1 MKSEQSVFKK
11 LITYNL
17 PIAILPFLMVLVLFF
32 VYTCS
37 NIKGDEY
44 QNIKD
49 IAEGYVREVDILK
62 NKAVEKTEYIIKNT
76 EITELLESKPTELV
90 DKMQILKKIENYVQ
104 IINADTLKT
113 IMIYTDNPHLQKS
126 NFTNQLE
133 NLKGKEEIINNL
145 SASDY
150 LYFED
155 ELTFDEETGK
165 ECIMLYRKVISD
177 TDTVIAVKVFMPE
190 SDSITLMTDKTVPK
204 DNHSLVSA
212 QISPR
217 IYAVTRL
224 DPERLKSQYLRY
236 GSVFFLIALMFCA
249 VILFASRAINNKTT
263 NSISSFIHSL
273 SKKDLLMMDEEITP
287 YGSDSVELKI
297 IKKALGELVTRVNES
312 KDAQYKAELNK
323 KRLEFDLLQSKI
335 NPHVLYNSLATASL
349 RAFKNDDRKTFELIR
364 TLTSYYRL
372 VLSKGKVFTTLA
384 DELELIKSFISLNEI
399 SHGQKY
405 NFTENI
411 EPELLNEKFLHL
423 TLQPFIENSIVH
435 GLAGRKQ
442 ECEINLTAV
451 RDGKNMVIKIRDNG
465 YGIEPQKLIELQN
478 LSQTEGSY
486 GIKNTYDRLSLYYD
500 NNCSINFES
509 EFEKYTEVT
518 ITIPT
523 GKTG

>member
-1 MKSEQSVFKK
+1 MKNEQSVFKK

-17 PIAILPFLMVLVLFF
+17 PIAIIPFLMVLVLFF

-37 NIKGDEY
+37 NIKEDEY
-44 QNIKD
+44 QNIRNITD
-49 IAEGYVREVDILK
+49 SYVREVDILK
-62 NKAVEKTEYIIKNT
+62 NKAVAKTEYIIKNAD
-76 EITELLESKPTELV
+76 ITELLESKPTELV
-90 DKMQILKKIENYVQ
+90 EKMHILKKIENYVQ
-104 IINADTLKT
+104 IINADPLKT
-113 IMIYTDNPHLQKS
+113 IMIYTDNPFLQKS
-126 NFTNQLE
+126 NFTNQLD
-133 NLKGKEEIINNL
+133 NLQEKDKIIDTL
-145 SASDY
+145 SKSDH
-150 LYFED
+150 LYFDD
-155 ELTFDEETGK
+155 ELAFDEETGK
-165 ECIMLYRKVISD
+165 EYIMLYRRLISD
-177 TDTVIAVKVFMPE
+177 TNIVIAVKVFMPE
-190 SDSITLMTDKTVPK
+190 DGYIKLMTDKTVPK
-204 DNHSLVSA
+204 DSHSLVSA
-212 QISPR
+212 KISPK

-287 YGSDSVELKI
+287 SESDSVELRI
-297 IKKALGELVTRVNES
+297 IKKALGELVSTVNES

-335 NPHVLYNSLATASL
+335 NPHVLYNSLASASL
-349 RAFKNDDRKTFELIR
+349 RAFKNDDRKTLELIR

-372 VLSKGKVFTTLA
+372 VLAKGKVFTTLQ

-411 EPELLNEKFLHL
+411 EPELLKEKFLHL
-423 TLQPFIENSIVH
+423 TLQPFVENSIVH

-442 ECEINLTAV
+442 ECEISLTAF
-451 RDGKNMVIKIRDNG
+451 RDGDNMTIKIRDNG
-465 YGIEPQKLIELQN
+465 YGIDPQKLNELKN
-478 LSQTEGSY
+478 LAQAEGSY

-500 NNCSINFES
+500 NNCSIKFES

-523 GKTG
+523 E

>member
-1 MKSEQSVFKK
+1 MRSEQSVFKK

-17 PIAILPFLMVLVLFF
+17 PIAIIPFLMVLVLFF
-32 VYTCS
+32 LYTCS
-37 NIKGDEY
+37 NIKEDEY

-49 IAEGYVREVDILK
+49 MTDSYVREVDVLK
-62 NKAVEKTEYIIKNT
+62 NKAVEKTEYIIKNS

-90 DKMQILKKIENYVQ
+90 DKMHILKKIENYVQ

-113 IMIYTDNPHLQKS
+113 IMIYTDNPYLQKS

-133 NLKGKEEIINNL
+133 NLDNKEEIITTL
-145 SASDY
+145 SKSGH

-155 ELTFDEETGK
+155 ELSLDAETGK
-165 ECIMLYRKVISD
+165 EYIMLYRRLISD
-177 TDTVIAVKVFMPE
+177 TNIVIAVKVFMPE
-190 SDSITLMTDKTVPK
+190 GDYIKLMTDKTAPK
-204 DNHSLVSA
+204 DSHSLVSA
-212 QISPR
+212 KISPS
-217 IYAVTRL
+217 IYAVAKL
-224 DPERLKSQYLRY
+224 NPERLKTQYLRY
-236 GSVFFLIALMFCA
+236 GIVFFLIALMFCA

-287 YGSDSVELKI
+287 YGSDSVELRI
-297 IKKALGELVTRVNES
+297 IKKALCELVSKVNES

-335 NPHVLYNSLATASL
+335 NPHVLYNSLASASL

-372 VLSKGKVFTTLA
+372 VLAKGKVFTTLH

-411 EPELLNEKFLHL
+411 DNELLNEKFLHL
-423 TLQPFIENSIVH
+423 TLQPFVENSIVH

-442 ECEINLTAV
+442 ECEISLTAF
-451 RDGKNMVIKIRDNG
+451 RNGENMVIKIRDNG
-465 YGIEPQKLIELQN
+465 YGIEPQKLRELQN
-478 LSQTEGSY
+478 LSQAEENY
-486 GIKNTYDRLSLYYD
+486 GIKNTYDRLCLYYD

-518 ITIPT
+518 ITIPI
-523 GKTG
+523 GKTE